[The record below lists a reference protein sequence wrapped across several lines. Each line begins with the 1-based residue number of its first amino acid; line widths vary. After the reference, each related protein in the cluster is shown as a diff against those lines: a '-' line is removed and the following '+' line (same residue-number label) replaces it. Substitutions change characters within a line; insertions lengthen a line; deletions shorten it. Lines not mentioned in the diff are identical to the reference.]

1 MRKVSRNLY
10 ISGMLLTVTFWLLA
24 GCKARPVAD
33 DSNVLSSANK
43 SGDCNPVVNTS
54 NAVSSTSLNELMLR
68 SKNPLCKTKM
78 LRLPLVRQTKGFT
91 CGAAS
96 LKSILYYYGDFL
108 AETEL
113 QRLLRSH
120 KDNGTSFMR
129 ILRFLNALNDKDD
142 REKIMSVYGFDSKI
156 DLSDLE
162 LVLNDPAV
170 LAAIKAKA
178 KTSALH
184 ASVLQGIE
192 ELRDDALDID
202 KLGSL
207 KAGFSLSGDSA
218 DDKIDNGRRVQPQPK
233 RAASPN
239 QNKYALRL
247 FFERKPYNP
256 GGAVPA
262 GCPSTAPAPAID
274 ILGPTRAMTMTDLTQ
289 AIDAGHPV
297 LALTQ
302 AWSFSNDNDYDIKEY
317 ETAWY
322 SGHYVVVVG
331 YDEAN
336 IYYMDPYNMG
346 HYAYLPKAEWEKR
359 WHDYDGLLADDGT
372 TRCPG
377 GSELHKFG
385 LVISRAGGPTYD
397 PDRITKMY

>member
-1 MRKVSRNLY
+1 M
-10 ISGMLLTVTFWLLA
+10 
-24 GCKARPVAD
+24 
-33 DSNVLSSANK
+33 
-43 SGDCNPVVNTS
+43 
-54 NAVSSTSLNELMLR
+54 
-68 SKNPLCKTKM
+68 
-78 LRLPLVRQTKGFT
+78 
-91 CGAAS
+91 
-96 LKSILYYYGDFL
+96 KSILFYYGDFL

-113 QRLLRSH
+113 QRILRSH
-120 KDNGTSFMR
+120 KDSGTSFVR
-129 ILRFLNALNDKDD
+129 ILRFLNALNDKAG
-142 REKIMSVYGFDSKI
+142 REKILSVYGFDSKI

-162 LVLNDPAV
+162 LILNDPAV
-170 LAAIKAKA
+170 LAAIKAKS

-192 ELRDDALDID
+192 ELRANAIDID
-202 KLGSL
+202 NLGSL
-207 KAGFSLSGDSA
+207 KAGFNLSDDQV
-218 DDKIDNGRRVQPQPK
+218 DDKVDDGHRVQRQPESS
-233 RAASPN
+233 AGPN

-247 FFERKPYNP
+247 FFERKPYNHS
-256 GGAVPA
+256 GAVPA
-262 GCPSTAPAPAID
+262 GCPSTAPSNAID
-274 ILGPTRAMTMTDLTQ
+274 VLGPTRAMTMSDLTQ

-302 AWSFSNDNDYDIKEY
+302 AWSFSSDKDYDIKEY

-346 HYAYLPKAEWEKR
+346 HYAYLPKNEWEKR
-359 WHDYDGLLADDGT
+359 WHDYDGLLADDGA

-377 GSELHKFG
+377 GSELHRFG
-385 LVISRAGGPTYD
+385 LVVSRAGGPKYD